1 MGTLSEFIKGL
12 IIYDYILFG
21 SVFVIFIVLTIIGIV
36 LRRKAVLAI
45 LIIFMAFTTLFVGS
59 TFGYFAMHEYFFKNE
74 TAIVSQKRLN
84 FTDAVVVYGKVK
96 NISNRDFKSCKI
108 TAKAYKVSSN
118 ELKNYLL
125 QFKIIKKASIIESD
139 IAMGNE
145 REVKLIIEPF
155 TYKGDYNISLGADC
169 R

>member
-1 MGTLSEFIKGL
+1 
-12 IIYDYILFG
+12 
-21 SVFVIFIVLTIIGIV
+21 
-36 LRRKAVLAI
+36 
-45 LIIFMAFTTLFVGS
+45 
-59 TFGYFAMHEYFFKNE
+59 MHEYFFKNE